1 VCWEGKAASSSP
13 QDEAFHVTPAKP
25 IEAKGGVVMKAVIH
39 AASLLALLVAVA
51 GCQRGPYGGQSATHG
66 AGYPAYSNPTTDTT
80 VGTSSGTA
88 PPGANGTLV
97 PGNQNSGST
106 TGQ

>member
-1 VCWEGKAASSSP
+1 
-13 QDEAFHVTPAKP
+13 
-25 IEAKGGVVMKAVIH
+25 MKAVIS
-39 AASLLALLVAVA
+39 AVSLMALLVAVA
-51 GCQRGPYGGQSATHG
+51 GCQRGYYGGQSATYG
-66 AGYPAYSNPTTDTT
+66 AGFPAYSNPTTDSTYGT
-80 VGTSSGTA
+80 ATGTS

>member
-1 VCWEGKAASSSP
+1 
-13 QDEAFHVTPAKP
+13 
-25 IEAKGGVVMKAVIH
+25 MKAVIS
-39 AASLLALLVAVA
+39 AASLLALLVVVA
-51 GCQRGPYGGQSATHG
+51 GCQGGYYGGQSATYG
-66 AGYPAYSNPTTDTT
+66 AGFPAYSNPTTDTT
-80 VGTSSGTA
+80 FGTSTGTA